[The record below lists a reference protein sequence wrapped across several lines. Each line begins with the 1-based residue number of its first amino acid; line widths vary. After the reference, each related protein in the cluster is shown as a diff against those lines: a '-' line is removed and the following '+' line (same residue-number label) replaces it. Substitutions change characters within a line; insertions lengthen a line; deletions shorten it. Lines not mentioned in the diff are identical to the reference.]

1 MEPALSDLFGIRS
14 DGVLRGV
21 DSNRSS
27 TEDGAGG
34 FLFCPGLPVLPA
46 FWHKWSAKE
55 RPKAFVKDRHSS
67 TAFEAWAYAM
77 ALRVFSK
84 FCRGKRVLLEI
95 DSAPAGMALDN
106 AYSKRPAV
114 MVHVRDARMTVAREH
129 IVLRVR
135 HILGKKFNQIADCLS
150 HFRLAEARCLAL
162 RDFGLPL
169 SLQ

>member
-1 MEPALSDLFGIRS
+1 MVSFEVLIRI
-14 DGVLRGV
+14 DA
-21 DSNRSS
+21 S

-55 RPKAFVKDRHSS
+55 RPKAFVKDHHSS
-67 TAFEAWAYAM
+67 TFFEAWAYAM

-106 AYSKRPAV
+106 AHSKRPAV
-114 MVHVRDARMTVAREH
+114 MVHVRDARMTVARGH

-135 HILGKKFNQIADCLS
+135 HMYARNLI
-150 HFRLAEARCLAL
+150 RLLIVYLIFGWPR
-162 RDFGLPL
+162 RDA
-169 SLQ
+169 SR